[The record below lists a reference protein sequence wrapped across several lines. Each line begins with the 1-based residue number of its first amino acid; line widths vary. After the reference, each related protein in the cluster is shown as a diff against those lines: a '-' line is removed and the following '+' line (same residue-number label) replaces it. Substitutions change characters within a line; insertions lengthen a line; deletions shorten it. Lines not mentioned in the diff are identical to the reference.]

1 MRLLEMLNTDELKK
15 EIEGKLSSI
24 TDLINPI
31 NEIIY
36 EEYKSGFRD
45 GCYVFSDLQGYN
57 YIVSERGQTIEN
69 KLTDDVF
76 EITFWVIYPIVSNI
90 AFDYEFKYRKDEDA
104 DSRIVAFNKEIE
116 ILKKIDSNLAKRGEI
131 EHSEILKI
139 NPILKA

>member
-1 MRLLEMLNTDELKK
+1 
-15 EIEGKLSSI
+15 
-24 TDLINPI
+24 
-31 NEIIY
+31 
-36 EEYKSGFRD
+36 
-45 GCYVFSDLQGYN
+45 
-57 YIVSERGQTIEN
+57 
-69 KLTDDVF
+69 
-76 EITFWVIYPIVSNI
+76 VIYPIVSNI